1 MKMKPTFH
9 TMMAYSLAICGTASL
24 AQAQFGDQPQQ
35 AQPQQEQPAQAQP
48 GQAQPGQAQPGQAQ
62 PGQVPGQQAQPAP
75 AQQVV
80 AKVNG
85 EAITQAELK
94 AALDPQLQQTG
105 QDDPQVVAQLR
116 QQVLKSLIESRLV
129 EQYVINEGPQIPDQ
143 EVSSIID
150 NYAEQVEAQ
159 GMKFD
164 EFLASSGYTKQTLQR
179 RVKGSLAWRKYQ
191 EQELTDEK
199 LQQHFEQ
206 NKEQF
211 PAEEF
216 EEAKPQVAQSFVNK
230 LWTDIVTETQPEA
243 KIEVVE
249 EQPAQPAPNERPAFP
264 PQP

>member
-1 MKMKPTFH
+1 MKRRLNFK
-9 TMMAYSLAICGTASL
+9 TMMAWSLALCGTATL

-35 AQPQQEQPAQAQP
+35 GQQAQPQQGQP
-48 GQAQPGQAQPGQAQ
+48 GQAQPGQA
-62 PGQVPGQQAQPAP
+62 PGQQAQPVP
-75 AQQVV
+75 TQQVV

-85 EAITQAELK
+85 EAITEAELK

-105 QDDPQVVAQLR
+105 QSDPQAVAQLR
-116 QQVLKSLIESRLV
+116 QQVLNSLIESRLV
-129 EQYVINEGPQIPDQ
+129 EQYVINEGPQVPEQ
-143 EVSSIID
+143 EVTSIID

-179 RVKGSLAWRKYQ
+179 RVQGSLAWRKYQ
-191 EQELTDEK
+191 EQELTDER

-206 NKEQF
+206 NKAQF
-211 PAEEF
+211 PTEEF

-243 KIEVVE
+243 KIEVIDQE
-249 EQPAQPAPNERPAFP
+249 PAQPARNENPAFP